1 MSVRQ
6 FDVGKRGWE
15 DGSLGLAW
23 FNGCSARGPVHE
35 FGPSPFGDADVL
47 RNWAGSRP
55 PLALAVLAVVCQF
68 ESDCNVGFC
77 NVKSWYLN
85 RGAQFGGFVI
95 ETGDD
100 RERRRQ
106 GQHRNAGLN
115 YRCPL
120 TAFQSLRSCPQ
131 RTAFRSDSGSSE
143 NTPIALS
150 RSIRREIVSAKYWS
164 STFSSTRRCL
174 VLITYPPIGMWRG

>member
-95 ETGDD
+95 ETGNGDVKV
-100 RERRRQ
+100 
-106 GQHRNAGLN
+106 N
-115 YRCPL
+115 
-120 TAFQSLRSCPQ
+120 
-131 RTAFRSDSGSSE
+131 
-143 NTPIALS
+143 IAML
-150 RSIRREIVSAKYWS
+150 A
-164 STFSSTRRCL
+164 
-174 VLITYPPIGMWRG
+174 